1 LCALLRPLTTF
12 VFSSASPDACV
23 QKCFD
28 SLLEGKRFFLGPDTL
43 SYADLALYNVLTVA
57 DETVFDP
64 ETYLAA
70 KFPNVRRHMDAV
82 EAHPAVAAY
91 IRSGRRRPAFVPYS
105 F

>member
-1 LCALLRPLTTF
+1 VC
-12 VFSSASPDACV
+12 SSASPDDVCVLFCVPDACV
-23 QKCFD
+23 QKC
-28 SLLEGKRFFLGPDTL
+28 
-43 SYADLALYNVLTVA
+43 YADLALYNVLTVA

-70 KFPNVRRHMDAV
+70 KFPNVKRHMDAV
-82 EAHPAVAAY
+82 EAHPAVTAY

>member
-1 LCALLRPLTTF
+1 MRG
-12 VFSSASPDACV
+12 V
-23 QKCFD
+23 QRCFD
-28 SLLEGKRFFLGPDTL
+28 SLLEGKRFFLGPDAL

-57 DETVFDP
+57 DATVFDP

-70 KFPNVRRHMDAV
+70 KFPNVMDAV